1 VVEEER
7 MKRLNRDD
15 VLAALI
21 VSTLIMVVMEMMCW
35 AITGDYILLRGL

>member
-35 AITGDYILLRGL
+35 AITGDYILFRGL